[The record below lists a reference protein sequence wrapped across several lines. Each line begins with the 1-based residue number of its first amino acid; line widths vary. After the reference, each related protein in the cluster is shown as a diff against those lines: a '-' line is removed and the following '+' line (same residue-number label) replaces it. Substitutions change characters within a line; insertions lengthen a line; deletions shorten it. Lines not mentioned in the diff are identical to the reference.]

1 MHSRKL
7 ILFLCLSLADLV
19 LTWHLLSH
27 GDGQVY
33 EGNPLAR
40 WWLAHSG
47 WQGLTLFKVA
57 LALLVGGLTLVIAQK
72 RPRAA
77 GRVLVLGCSV
87 LLAVV
92 LYSGLLAVAVAARS
106 VAPGLRDPEVA
117 AGSDHSRDLD
127 RQREQVGV
135 YQQLLERLGADLIA
149 RRRTLP
155 EAVVLLAE
163 SEQGRSPDWVRD
175 LGRAYP
181 GRSEQARLAANLVYR
196 ALFLLRG
203 GSSVDEETARRL
215 AADYRECYGVPL
227 TLPAE
232 GGSIPPCWRFIS
244 VSRAGGSS

>member
-7 ILFLCLSLADLV
+7 MLFVCLSLVDLV

-40 WWLAHSG
+40 WWLAHYG

-57 LALLVGGLTLVIAQK
+57 LALLVVGLTLVIAQK

-77 GRVLVLGCSV
+77 GRVLVLSCGI

-92 LYSGLLAVAVAARS
+92 LYSGLLTVAVAGRS
-106 VAPGLRDPEVA
+106 VAPGLCDPEVA
-117 AGSDHSRDLD
+117 AVSDQSRDLD
-127 RQREQVGV
+127 RQRQQVGA
-135 YQQLLERLGADLIA
+135 YQQLLERLSADLIA
-149 RRRTLP
+149 RRRPLP
-155 EAVVLLAE
+155 EAVSLLAA
-163 SEQGRSPDWVRD
+163 SERGRSPDWLRY

-181 GRSEQARLAANLVYR
+181 GRSEQARLGANLVYR
-196 ALFLLRG
+196 ALFLLQA

-215 AADYRECYGVPL
+215 AADYQACYGVSF
-227 TLPAE
+227 TLPEDGTGRPPWWQAA
-232 GGSIPPCWRFIS
+232 GKGDAAGS
-244 VSRAGGSS
+244 

>member
-1 MHSRKL
+1 MHLRKL
-7 ILFLCLSLADLV
+7 LLFVCLSLADLG

-40 WWLAHSG
+40 WWLAQYG

-57 LALLVGGLTLVIAQK
+57 LAVLVVGLTLVIARR

-77 GRVLVLGCSV
+77 GRVLVLSCGI

-92 LYSGLLAVAVAARS
+92 LYSGLLAVAVVGRS
-106 VAPGLRDPEVA
+106 VAPGLCDPEVA
-117 AGSDHSRDLD
+117 AVSDRSRDLD
-127 RQREQVGV
+127 RQRERVGA
-135 YQQLLERLGADLIA
+135 YQQLLERLSADLIA

-155 EAVVLLAE
+155 EAVGLLAA
-163 SEQGRSPDWVRD
+163 SEQGRSPDWLRY

-196 ALFLLRG
+196 ALFLLHE

-215 AADYRECYGVPL
+215 GADYRGCYGVSF
-227 TLPAE
+227 TLPDDVAGRPPWWWAAS
-232 GGSIPPCWRFIS
+232 GGDAS
-244 VSRAGGSS
+244 GS